1 MRLAAQMK
9 MGYYPTPPTV
19 TELIVSMFIGSAG
32 GPIRIIDPCAGEGTA
47 IKLLGEKLN
56 AETFGIENQS
66 PSHNCVMGTA

>member
-9 MGYYPTPPTV
+9 MGYYPTPPIV
-19 TELIVSMFIGSAG
+19 TELIASMLVDALR
-32 GPIRIIDPCAGEGTA
+32 GPIRIIDSCAGEGTA
-47 IKLLGEKLN
+47 IKLLGERLN